1 MKKTIML
8 TVVFILQ
15 LVLITSFACELNVSV
30 NSAMTSS
37 RSHFSKIEKSK
48 LFSSLSING
57 DTSDHSSEN
66 FFHCNHCEGCT
77 HFLLTIDDFF
87 SIKRFNALYSQH
99 FFYSLIYTQPDL
111 SFLSK
116 PPIHV

>member
-1 MKKTIML
+1 MKKSIIL

-15 LVLITSFACELNVSV
+15 LVLITSFACELNVTVNSV
-30 NSAMTSS
+30 NKTS

-48 LFSSLSING
+48 LFSSLSTN
-57 DTSDHSSEN
+57 DVTSDHASEN
-66 FFHCNHCEGCT
+66 FFHCNHCEGCS

-87 SIKRFNALYSQH
+87 SIKRFNRLYNQH
-99 FFYSLIYTQPDL
+99 FYYSLIYNQPDL

-116 PPIHV
+116 PPIHI